1 MSRSIVSQIFSGLA
15 YAAGGFLALGVLLSF
30 LPSPHSLPK
39 EMMPPS
45 EGFILK
51 EVWLAIFMYA
61 GDHKFK
67 YPENLKD
74 IANSDI
80 FSEKH
85 PKRREFLSSPNL
97 KYFPPP
103 EPIRSPYA
111 PEYKDTILLTY
122 QTDDWFFSISV
133 GSELKYHRKKK
144 IKNPNEAVHVTPT
157 SRHFACGAGGVPAV
171 RGT

>member
-15 YAAGGFLALGVLLSF
+15 YAAGGFLVLGILLSF

-39 EMMPPS
+39 GMMPPT

-51 EVWLAIFMYA
+51 DVWLAIFIYA
-61 GDHKFK
+61 GEHDFK
-67 YPENLKD
+67 YPENLQRISD
-74 IANSDI
+74 SDI
-80 FSEKH
+80 FSDKY
-85 PKRREFLSSPNL
+85 PKRREFLSSSNL

-122 QTDDWFFSISV
+122 ETNDWFFSISV
-133 GSELKYHRKKK
+133 GSELKYYRKKIEK
-144 IKNPNEAVHVTPT
+144 T
-157 SRHFACGAGGVPAV
+157 
-171 RGT
+171 